1 MLKCNYVCKSVC
13 VCVWVNGVCKSVCV
27 WVNGVCISVCVC
39 EKGVC
44 EKVCVLVCGVSVL
57 KKSKLR
63 SWRKE
68 MWERERER
76 EREKENKTKE
86 WNVNLPVLGK
96 FETLFFV
103 PQNVSYKL
111 MLFTAL

>member
-1 MLKCNYVCKSVC
+1 MCLLKGGLWK
-13 VCVWVNGVCKSVCV
+13 
-27 WVNGVCISVCVC
+27 SVCVC
-39 EKGVC
+39 EKWVC

-57 KKSKLR
+57 KKSKQR
-63 SWRKE
+63 NWGKE
-68 MWERERER
+68 REEKRERGERGREWERER
-76 EREKENKTKE
+76 ENKTKE

-111 MLFTAL
+111 MLFTGL